1 MTKWKYI
8 QVMDPGKTT
17 GIAYGMFS
25 DLHPLEIYDVATV
38 DQDQIF
44 QILDRWT
51 EVFIPPTW
59 VVESF
64 TLRGSNEFTANLA
77 GVEIIGA
84 VKFLMRVHGLD
95 VTWRTPS
102 QKSAVPDSTLKAL
115 GEWRTGATAG
125 WLVSD
130 PTIRKT
136 GRHVN
141 DAICHAYG
149 HMVSIQHK
157 PTVQRLE
164 EALNAQG

>member
-1 MTKWKYI
+1 MDWQYI
-8 QVMDPGKTT
+8 QVMDPGKST
-17 GIAYGMFS
+17 GVACGEFS
-25 DLHPLEIYDVATV
+25 DVSPLEIYDVATM

-44 QILDRWT
+44 QMLDRWT
-51 EVFIPPTW
+51 EVFIPPTR

-84 VKFLMRVHGLD
+84 IKFLMRTQGLE

-102 QKSAVPDSTLKAL
+102 QKSAIPDSTLKAL
-115 GEWRTGATAG
+115 GEWRTGTTAG
-125 WLVSD
+125 WLISD

-149 HMVSIQHK
+149 HMVSIGHQ
-157 PTVQRLE
+157 PTIRKIE
-164 EALNAQG
+164 EALNV